1 MSIPIIPKVN
11 INVDSQDL
19 RALSPSELET
29 WMIAAGQ
36 PKWRASQ
43 LLRWMYASQPVDSFE
58 SMTNLPS
65 SLRSMLSDQTRMK
78 RLKLQKLFTAK
89 DQTVKALLQLPS
101 GRIIESVLIPSFN
114 HHHQATRMTVCI
126 SSQVG
131 CAMGCTFCATGKMG
145 FLENLT
151 CGQIVEQVTVMRE
164 ISQRRFGRD
173 ISNVVYMGMGEPLL
187 NYRSVLASLQI
198 LTHPDAVGLSPRRIT
213 VSTVGLAR
221 RIRDLA
227 DDAPRFRLAVSLHS
241 PFESKRSSIMPV
253 NRSTVT
259 DLTALEPAMRY
270 HTKTTGQKLTFE
282 YCLFRGFN
290 DSSEDAHALA
300 QLCHRVHAK
309 VNLIMYNSVPRIDF
323 QRTRESQLNTFMSL
337 LSERRVTVTV
347 RRSRGS
353 DIAAACGQL
362 ANQITDRSQ

>member
-1 MSIPIIPKVN
+1 MTMSIPITSKV
-11 INVDSQDL
+11 DKEATAEDL

-29 WMIAAGQ
+29 WVTSMGE
-36 PKWRASQ
+36 PRWRASQ
-43 LLRWMYASQPVDSFE
+43 LLRWMYASKPVDSFE
-58 SMTNLPS
+58 SMTNLS
-65 SLRSMLSDQTRMK
+65 TSLRSRLAQHVSMDRLRLQTLM
-78 RLKLQKLFTAK
+78 TAQ

-101 GRIIESVLIPSFN
+101 GRSIESVLIPSFN
-114 HHHQATRMTVCI
+114 DLHQATRMTVCV

-131 CAMGCTFCATGKMG
+131 CAMGCAFCATGKMG

-151 CGQIVEQVTVMRE
+151 CGQIVEQVTMMRE
-164 ISQRRFGRD
+164 ISQERFGRD

-187 NYRSVLASLQI
+187 NYRSVLSSLQI
-198 LTHPDAVGLSPRRIT
+198 LTHPDAVGVSPRRIT

-227 DDAPRFRLAVSLHS
+227 EDAPKIGLAVSLHS
-241 PFESKRSSIMPV
+241 PIESKRSSIMPV
-253 NRSTVT
+253 NRSVAT

-270 HTKTTGQKLTFE
+270 HTKSTGRKLTFE

-290 DSSEDAHALA
+290 DSSDDARKLA
-300 QLCHRVHAK
+300 RLCHRVHAK
-309 VNLIMYNSVPRIDF
+309 VNIIMYNRVPGIDF
-323 QRTRESQLNTFMSL
+323 ERTGEERLNEFMGL
-337 LSERRVTVTV
+337 LSERGVTVTV

-362 ANQITDRSQ
+362 ANQRSD